1 MQLNGRRSEVQGLK
15 TRRLTK
21 RALFLDIRRE
31 FAKSATRFLSILIMI
46 ALGSFIF
53 VGLYVTGPTMRKT
66 VLTFVEKNNL
76 QDLIVTTPFGLE
88 SADQVLLAA
97 LPGVS
102 VLDYNYRT
110 DVMIQ
115 GTDTV
120 VRLEGL
126 SVLPG
131 YEIVSG
137 QLPAEADQIALD
149 AEMLSAGF
157 ALGDLIRFN
166 PEQFNDADV
175 LKQFTYTVTGFVLSP
190 EYLALDNKGTAAIGN
205 GKVHYFGVLP
215 KASFNLE
222 NYSLARLQFADVAGL
237 DSYSGLYKSR
247 MLSHVDELD
256 QIFAARPEIRL
267 KRYRREGLAEIVS
280 AEGELTDAEQELADA
295 RQKLLDA
302 RAELDQG
309 LLDYEAGKATL
320 AKEIR
325 EARQKIKDG
334 EAELADARATL
345 DDGWSKL
352 IDGEQELASG
362 RQDYEAGQ
370 DELSAAKEQ
379 LEDGRAQLEAAQAKI
394 DSQQQAIDQQRQEVE
409 SGLLAINTALAQ
421 AGLSTADDAVDSQVL
436 LVEGQISNLDQ
447 QIVNAGQALQD
458 RAAALVAAGYSPVS
472 ADPLVMDDAAIEQA
486 AAAKTVEKN
495 SLEARQAELEAIL
508 ADELAT
514 DAEKLAAETELAT
527 LQEELAAVQAELDL
541 LAGYLQARAQSAA
554 LAQARTNLA
563 TVLTLLGNKTALL
576 GAQAQLA
583 AGQAQLDQGQA
594 ELNAQLAVFQAK
606 SAEYEAGVAKLAKA
620 KKKLDEGT
628 AELAT
633 ARAELEK
640 GQAEY
645 DQGVIELADA
655 RQTLAREQAKGQKE
669 LDEAYQKLL
678 DGEKDYEE
686 GLQEYN
692 DQLPGARE
700 DIAEGKAELADA
712 RRQLTRLKVPDYT
725 IQDRYK
731 DPGFFQFI
739 ENSESMDF
747 LSYIFPV
754 FFFLIALLVS
764 LTTMTRM
771 VDEQR
776 LQIGTLKALSYSNGD
791 IVSKYLVYG
800 SLPSLI
806 GSLLGMVA
814 GQKILMPT
822 VFRAYSSNFIFT
834 SEIPDLPVIF
844 SILAVLISL
853 LCTGLVALLT
863 TYSSLKENVASLL
876 RPKAPKAGTRIL
888 LERITPVWK
897 RLSFHSKVTA
907 RNIFRFKKRMMMTI
921 LGVSGCAALI
931 FMGFGIRDSIGSII
945 PKQYGDLFR
954 YDTLVIYDDEAA
966 PEDLE
971 AYQDLLAADS
981 RIQKRYP
988 ARLEQGIIA
997 VPGKLDQS
1005 ITLVVPDDAVQFA
1018 QVNVLR
1024 SRIQKRPL
1032 ALDQGAVISE
1042 KLALLL
1048 GLHAGD
1054 TLNYEDPDGKIH
1066 PIRIGG
1072 ITENYTGHYLYLSI
1086 GDYEALFGKTYRPN
1100 SDYVV
1105 LKQPD
1110 AEAASSFSREMLDQ
1124 DIVFSAISSY
1134 STSETVNKLMASMNI
1149 IVLVI
1154 LIASSLLAIVVLYN
1168 LTNINVSERIREL
1181 STIMV
1186 LGFYPKEVT
1195 AYVYRETMALTAI
1208 GILVGFGFGRV
1219 LHYFV
1224 ISSMAPSNVLLDPY
1238 VWWSTYALSAVFTL
1252 LFSLVVMLIMHNRLK
1267 RVDMVSAL
1275 KAVE

>member
-1 MQLNGRRSEVQGLK
+1 MTGRQTNS
-15 TRRLTK
+15 TNK

-31 FAKSATRFLSILIMI
+31 FAKSATRFLSILLMI

-76 QDLIVTTPFGLE
+76 QDLIVSTPFGLE
-88 SADQVLLAA
+88 SADKVLLAA
-97 LPGVS
+97 LPGVL

-115 GTDTV
+115 DTDTV

-131 YEIVSG
+131 YELVSG
-137 QLPAEADQIALD
+137 RLPDKTGEIALD
-149 AEMLSAGF
+149 AEMLTAGF
-157 ALGDLIRFN
+157 ALDDVIRFT
-166 PEQFNDADV
+166 PEQFGDIDV
-175 LKQFTYTVTGFVLSP
+175 LKQFSFTVTGFVLSP
-190 EYLALDNKGTAAIGN
+190 EYLALDNKGTASIGN
-205 GKVHYFGVLP
+205 GKVHYFGVLVP
-215 KASFNLE
+215 ESFNLE
-222 NYSLARLQFADVAGL
+222 NHSLARLQFDDVAGL
-237 DSYSGLYKSR
+237 DSYSDLYKTR
-247 MLSHVDELD
+247 MLAHVDELD
-256 QIFAARPEIRL
+256 QVFASRPEIRL
-267 KRYRREGLAEIVS
+267 ARYQREGLAEIVS
-280 AEGELTDAEQELADA
+280 AEGDLTDAELELADA

-309 LLDYEAGKATL
+309 MLDYEEGKATFEQ
-320 AKEIR
+320 EIR
-325 EARQKIKDG
+325 DARAKIKDG
-334 EAELADARATL
+334 EAELVDAKATL
-345 DDGWSKL
+345 DEGWAKL
-352 IDGEQELASG
+352 VDGEQELAEG
-362 RQDYEAGQ
+362 RKDYEKGK
-370 DELSAAKEQ
+370 DELEEGEEQ
-379 LEDGRAQLEAAQAKI
+379 LEEGRAQLDAAQAEI
-394 DSQQQAIDQQRQEVE
+394 DSQQQILDQQRLEVE
-409 SGLLAINTALAQ
+409 TGLEAINDGLVQ
-421 AGLSTADDAVDSQVL
+421 AGLSTDDDVVDSQML
-436 LVEGQISNLDQ
+436 LVEGQIETLDT
-447 QIVNAGQALQD
+447 QIL
-458 RAAALVAAGYSPVS
+458 AAEQVLHDVATALVTAGYTPVS
-472 ADPLVMDDAAIEQA
+472 EDPLVMDSEVIEQA
-486 AAAKTVEKN
+486 AAERMAEKA
-495 SLEARQAELEAIL
+495 LLDAQLVELEAIL

-514 DAEKLAAETELAT
+514 EEEKQAAETEIATVEDQLTAMNSELTLLSNYLQAEATIAALVEAKANLAT
-527 LQEELAAVQAELDL
+527 L
-541 LAGYLQARAQSAA
+541 
-554 LAQARTNLA
+554 
-563 TVLTLLGNKTALL
+563 LTLLQNKSSLL
-576 GAQAQLA
+576 AAQAQLD
-583 AGQAQLDQGQA
+583 AGQVQLDQGQA
-594 ELNAQLAVFQAK
+594 ELDTQVKLFNEKVR
-606 SAEYEAGVAKLAKA
+606 EYEAGVAELAA
-620 KKKLDEGT
+620 ARKKLEEGT
-628 AELAT
+628 VELAD
-633 ARAELEK
+633 ARAELEE

-645 DQGVIELADA
+645 EQGLLDLEEARQTLVHEQAKGKQELADA
-655 RQTLAREQAKGQKE
+655 
-669 LDEAYQKLL
+669 YQELL
-678 DGEKDYEE
+678 DGEKEYEE
-686 GLQEYN
+686 GLAEYN
-692 DQLPGARE
+692 DQLPGAQE
-700 DIAEGKAELADA
+700 DIAEGKEDIATAKRELA
-712 RRQLTRLKVPDYT
+712 RLKVPDYT

-776 LQIGTLKALSYSNGD
+776 LQIGTLKALSYSNWD
-791 IVSKYLVYG
+791 IVSKYLLYG

-806 GSLLGMVA
+806 GSLLGIVA
-814 GQKILMPT
+814 GHKVLMPT
-822 VFRAYSSNFIFT
+822 VFMAYSSNFIFT
-834 SEIPDLPVIF
+834 REIPDLPIIY

-853 LCTGLVALLT
+853 LCTGLVALMT

-954 YDTLVIYDDEAA
+954 YDTLVIFDDEADPA
-966 PEDLE
+966 DLT
-971 AYQDLLAADS
+971 AYHDLLAGDS
-981 RIQKRYP
+981 RISQLYP
-988 ARLEQGIIA
+988 ARIEQGIIA

-1005 ITLVVPDDAVQFA
+1005 ITLVVPADATRFA
-1018 QVNVLR
+1018 EINVLR
-1024 SRIQKRPL
+1024 SRILKRPL
-1032 ALDQGAVISE
+1032 ELDQGAVISE
-1042 KLALLL
+1042 KMALLL
-1048 GLHAGD
+1048 GLRAGD
-1054 TLNYEDPDGKIH
+1054 TLDYEDPDGQLR
-1066 PIRIGG
+1066 PIPIGG
-1072 ITENYTGHYLYLSI
+1072 VTENYTGHYLYLSI
-1086 GDYEALFGKTYRPN
+1086 ADYEALFGKSYKPN
-1100 SDYVV
+1100 SDFVV
-1105 LKQPD
+1105 LNQQDP
-1110 AEAASSFSREMLDQ
+1110 ETASAFSRTMLDQ
-1124 DIVFSAISSY
+1124 EIVFSAISSRT
-1134 STSETVNKLMASMNI
+1134 TSETVHKLMASMNI

-1195 AYVYRETMALTAI
+1195 AYVYRETLALTAI

-1238 VWWSTYALSAVFTL
+1238 VWWSTYALAAAFTFA
-1252 LFSLVVMLIMHNRLK
+1252 FSLVVMLIMHNRLK

>member
-1 MQLNGRRSEVQGLK
+1 MPARSNKL
-15 TRRLTK
+15 RSK

-31 FAKSATRFLSILIMI
+31 FAKSITRFLSILIMI

-76 QDLIVTTPFGLE
+76 QDLIVATPFGLE
-88 SADQVLLAA
+88 SADKVLLAA

-110 DVMIQ
+110 DVLIQ
-115 GTDTV
+115 DTDRV

-131 YEIVSG
+131 YELVSG
-137 QLPAEADQIALD
+137 RLPDKASEIALD
-149 AEMLSAGF
+149 AEMLTAGF
-157 ALGDLIRFN
+157 ALDDVIRFT
-166 PEQFNDADV
+166 PEQFGDEDV
-175 LKQFTYTVTGFVLSP
+175 LEQFSFTVTGFVLSP
-190 EYLALDNKGTAAIGN
+190 EYLALDNKGSASIGN
-205 GKVHYFGVLP
+205 GKVHYFGVLLQE
-215 KASFNLE
+215 SFNLE
-222 NYSLARLQFADVAGL
+222 NHSLARLQFDDVSGL
-237 DSYSGLYKSR
+237 DSYSDLYKTR
-247 MLSHVDELD
+247 MLAHVDELD
-256 QIFAARPEIRL
+256 QVFASRPEIRL
-267 KRYRREGLAEIVS
+267 KRYQREGLAEIIS
-280 AEGELTDAEQELADA
+280 AEGDLTEAEQELVDA

-302 RAELDQG
+302 RADLDQG
-309 LLDYEAGKATL
+309 LLDYEEGKTTFDQ
-320 AKEIR
+320 EIR
-325 EARQKIKDG
+325 DARAKIKDG
-334 EAELADARATL
+334 EAELVEAKAKL

-352 IDGEQELASG
+352 IDGEQELADG
-362 RQDYEAGQ
+362 RKAYEEGK
-370 DELSAAKEQ
+370 DELEEAEEQ
-379 LEDGRAQLEAAQAKI
+379 LEDGRAQLDAAQAEI
-394 DSQQQAIDQQRQEVE
+394 DSQHQALDLQRVEVE
-409 SGLLAINTALAQ
+409 SGLQAINDGLAQ
-421 AGLSTADDAVDSQVL
+421 AGLSTADDAVDSQIL
-436 LVEGQISNLDQ
+436 LVQGQISELDV
-447 QIVNAGQALQD
+447 QILVAEQVVQD
-458 RAAALVAAGYSPVS
+458 AAQALVAAGYVPVS
-472 ADPLVMDDAAIEQA
+472 EDPLVMDDLAIEQA
-486 AAAKTVEKN
+486 AAKLTADKDL
-495 SLEARQAELEAIL
+495 LEEQLLELEAIL

-514 DAEKLAAETELAT
+514 DEEKLAAESEI
-527 LQEELAAVQAELDL
+527 AAVEDQITVINSELTLLSNYQQAK
-541 LAGYLQARAQSAA
+541 ATSAA
-554 LAQARTNLA
+554 LVEAKANL
-563 TVLTLLGNKTALL
+563 TTLLTLLQNKSTLL
-576 GAQAQLA
+576 AAQAQLD
-583 AGQAQLDQGQA
+583 AGQAQLDQGQV
-594 ELNAQLAVFQAK
+594 ELDAQMVLFNANY
-606 SAEYEAGVAKLAKA
+606 EDYEAGVAELAA
-620 KKKLDEGT
+620 ARKKLDEGT
-628 AELAT
+628 AELAD
-633 ARAELEK
+633 ARAELEE

-645 DQGVIELADA
+645 DQGLLDLEEA
-655 RQTLAREQAKGQKE
+655 RQTLAREQAKGLQE
-669 LDEAYQKLL
+669 LEDAYQDLL
-678 DGEKDYEE
+678 DGEKEYEE
-686 GLQEYN
+686 GLAEYN

-700 DIAEGKAELADA
+700 DISEGKEEISDA
-712 RRQLTRLKVPDYT
+712 RRQLARLKVPDYT

-776 LQIGTLKALSYSNGD
+776 LQIGTLKALSYSNWD
-791 IVSKYLVYG
+791 IVSKYLLYG

-814 GQKILMPT
+814 GHKILMPT
-822 VFRAYSSNFIFT
+822 VFMAYSSNFIFT
-834 SEIPDLPVIF
+834 EAIPDLPVIY

-853 LCTGLVALLT
+853 LCTGLVALMT
-863 TYSSLKENVASLL
+863 TYTSLRENVASLL

-954 YDTLVIYDDEAA
+954 YDTLVIYDDEADPA
-966 PEDLE
+966 DLN
-971 AYQDLLAADS
+971 AYQELLNNDS
-981 RIQKRYP
+981 RISQLYP
-988 ARLEQGIIA
+988 ARIEQGIIA
-997 VPGKLDQS
+997 VPGKLDQD
-1005 ITLVVPDDAVQFA
+1005 ITLVVPADAAQFTEI
-1018 QVNVLR
+1018 NVLR
-1024 SRIQKRPL
+1024 SRILKQPL
-1032 ALDQGAVISE
+1032 QLDQGAVISE
-1042 KLALLL
+1042 KMALLL
-1048 GLHAGD
+1048 GLRAGD
-1054 TLNYEDPDGKIH
+1054 TLDYEDPDGRVH
-1066 PIRIGG
+1066 PITIGG
-1072 ITENYTGHYLYLSI
+1072 VTENYTGHYLYLSI
-1086 GDYEALFGKTYRPN
+1086 ADYEDLFGKPYRPN
-1100 SDYVV
+1100 SNYVV
-1105 LKQPD
+1105 LNQQDPD
-1110 AEAASSFSREMLDQ
+1110 MASSFSRTMLDQ
-1124 DIVFSAISSY
+1124 EIVFSSISSY
-1134 STSETVNKLMASMNI
+1134 STSETVHKLMASMNI

-1195 AYVYRETMALTAI
+1195 AYVYRETMTLTAI
-1208 GILVGFGFGRV
+1208 GIVTGFGFGRV

-1238 VWWSTYALSAVFTL
+1238 VWWSTYALAAAFTFA
-1252 LFSLVVMLIMHNRLK
+1252 FSLVVMLIMHNRLK

>member
-1 MQLNGRRSEVQGLK
+1 M
-15 TRRLTK
+15 TK

-66 VLTFVEKNNL
+66 VLNFVEKNNL
-76 QDLIVTTPFGLE
+76 QDLIVSTPFGLE
-88 SADQVLLAA
+88 SADKVLLAA

-110 DVMIQ
+110 DVLIQ
-115 GTDTV
+115 NSDTV

-137 QLPAEADQIALD
+137 RLPEQAGEIALD
-149 AEMLSAGF
+149 AEMLTAGF
-157 ALGDLIRFN
+157 ALDDVIRFT
-166 PEQFNDADV
+166 PEQFGDEEV
-175 LKQFTYTVTGFVLSP
+175 LKQFTFTVTGFVLSP
-190 EYLALDNKGTAAIGN
+190 EYLALDNKGTASIGN
-205 GKVHYFGVLP
+205 GKVHYFGVLLP
-215 KASFNLE
+215 ASFNLE
-222 NYSLARLQFADVAGL
+222 NHSLARLQFADVAGL
-237 DSYSGLYKSR
+237 DSYSDRYKTR
-247 MLSHVDELD
+247 MLAHVDELD
-256 QIFAARPEIRL
+256 EVFASRPEIRL
-267 KRYRREGLAEIVS
+267 ARYQREGLAEIVS
-280 AEGELTDAEQELADA
+280 AEEELTDAEQELVDA

-302 RAELDQG
+302 RADLDQG
-309 LLDYEAGKATL
+309 LLDYEEGKATYEQ
-320 AKEIR
+320 EIR
-325 EARQKIKDG
+325 DARAKIKDG
-334 EAELADARATL
+334 ETELVDAKATL

-352 IDGEQELASG
+352 IDGEQELAEG
-362 RQDYEAGQ
+362 RKEYEEGK
-370 DELSAAKEQ
+370 DELEEAEEQ
-379 LEDGRAQLEAAQAKI
+379 LEAGRDQLAAAQAEI
-394 DSQQQAIDQQRQEVE
+394 DNQQQALDQQRLEVE
-409 SGLLAINTALAQ
+409 SGLAAINDGLVQ
-421 AGLSTADDAVDSQVL
+421 AGLSPDDAAVDSQIQ
-436 LVEGQISNLDQ
+436 LVEGQIAELDV
-447 QIVNAGQALQD
+447 QILAAEQALQD
-458 RAAALVAAGYSPVS
+458 VAEALVTAGYSPVS
-472 ADPLVMDDAAIEQA
+472 EDPLIMDSEDIELAATER
-486 AAAKTVEKN
+486 TVEKVT
-495 SLEARQAELEAIL
+495 LEERLVELEAIL

-514 DAEKLAAETELAT
+514 DEEKLAAETEIAEI
-527 LQEELAAVQAELDL
+527 EEQLAAVNSELAL
-541 LAGYLQARAQSAA
+541 LSNYLQAEATITA
-554 LAQARTNLA
+554 LVEARTNLA
-563 TVLTLLGNKTALL
+563 TLMTLLQNKTTLL
-576 GAQAQLA
+576 AAQDQLD
-583 AGQAQLDQGQA
+583 AGQAQLDEGQA
-594 ELNAQLAVFQAK
+594 ELDAQKALFYEK
-606 SAEYEAGVAKLAKA
+606 TEDFEAGVAELADA
-620 KKKLDEGT
+620 RKKLDEGA
-628 AELAT
+628 AELAD

-640 GQAEY
+640 GQEEY
-645 DQGVIELADA
+645 EQGLLDLEEA
-655 RQTLAREQAKGQKE
+655 RQTLVREQAKGLQE
-669 LDEAYQKLL
+669 LEDAYQELL
-678 DGEKDYEE
+678 DGEKEYEE
-686 GLQEYN
+686 GLAEYN

-700 DIAEGKAELADA
+700 DISEGKEEISDA
-712 RRQLTRLKVPDYT
+712 RRQLARLKVPDYT

-776 LQIGTLKALSYSNGD
+776 LQIGTLKALSYSNWD
-791 IVSKYLVYG
+791 IVRKYLVYG

-814 GQKILMPT
+814 GHKILMPT
-822 VFRAYSSNFIFT
+822 VFMAYSSNFIFT
-834 SEIPDLPVIF
+834 EEIPDLPVIY

-863 TYSSLKENVASLL
+863 TYSSLRENVASLL

-954 YDTLVIYDDEAA
+954 YDTLVIYDDEAD
-966 PEDLE
+966 PGDLN
-971 AYQDLLAADS
+971 AYQDLLAGDS
-981 RIQKRYP
+981 RISQLYP
-988 ARLEQGIIA
+988 ARIEQGIIA

-1005 ITLVVPDDAVQFA
+1005 ITLVVPADAAQFA
-1018 QVNVLR
+1018 EINVLR
-1024 SRIQKRPL
+1024 SRILKQPFN
-1032 ALDQGAVISE
+1032 LDQGAVISE
-1042 KLALLL
+1042 KMALLL
-1048 GLHAGD
+1048 GLRAGD
-1054 TLNYEDPDGKIH
+1054 ILDYEDPDGQVH
-1066 PIRIGG
+1066 PITIGG
-1072 ITENYTGHYLYLSI
+1072 VTENYTGHYLYLSI
-1086 GDYEALFGKTYRPN
+1086 ADYEDLFGKTYRPN

-1105 LKQPD
+1105 LNQQNPD
-1110 AEAASSFSREMLDQ
+1110 VASSFSRDMLDQ
-1124 DIVFSAISSY
+1124 EIVFSSISSY
-1134 STSETVNKLMASMNI
+1134 STSETVHKLMASMNI

-1238 VWWSTYALSAVFTL
+1238 VWWSTYALAAAFTFA
-1252 LFSLVVMLIMHNRLK
+1252 FSLVVMLIMHNRLK